1 MKKYRHIFIDLDRT
15 MWDFDQN
22 SKECLSDIFADYALG
37 CRGVSDFESFYG
49 IYHDV
54 NLHLWALYREGK
66 IEKEVLSVKRFH
78 DSLLQFGIDDD
89 ELSQKMAREY
99 IERSPRKTRLF
110 PEVKETLDY
119 LVAKDYHLHIITN
132 GFNEVQ
138 FTKIK
143 NSGLEPYFRSVITSE
158 EARSRKPDRQ
168 IFQHAMQRTGAEAF
182 NSLMVGD
189 DHEVDIEGAKG
200 VGMDQVFV
208 DYPGGN
214 SELEA
219 TYYITAFDELKNIL

>member
-1 MKKYRHIFIDLDRT
+1 MKKYRNIFIDLDRT
-15 MWDFDQN
+15 MWDVDQN

-54 NLHLWALYREGK
+54 NLHLWSLYREGK

-89 ELSQKMAREY
+89 ELSHKMAREY

-138 FTKIK
+138 LTKIK

-182 NSLMVGD
+182 NSLMIGD
-189 DHEVDIEGAKG
+189 DHEVDIEGAQG

-214 SELEA
+214 SKLDA
-219 TYYITAFDELKNIL
+219 TFYITAFDDLKSIL